1 MINYTLFTDLW
12 DTALKSNSREEYTAL
27 WSKYDIADTS
37 TLDSVYDMAYGG
49 VRRVRT
55 VIGLSQI
62 SFSEQYQIP
71 RRSLEAWETGTR
83 VPPSYVVKMLAYS
96 VLTDVVT
103 LRNEFES
110 LPEHLK
116 ARVADSRSTTV

>member
-27 WSKYDIADTS
+27 WSRYDLADTF

-49 VRRVRT
+49 VRRIRT

-62 SFSEQYQIP
+62 SFAEQYQIP

-83 VPPSYVVKMLAYS
+83 VPPSYTVKMLGYS
-96 VLTDVVT
+96 VLTDAAT
-103 LRNEFES
+103 LRDEFDK
-110 LPEHLK
+110 LPEPVK
-116 ARVADSRSTTV
+116 ARVAESRSTAE